1 MDEYVRL
8 KTPNERRKDIERE
21 LDFLE
26 HQKQAAKREY
36 ERKIAEIE
44 AQRARQM
51 KRLRRLAIKEAK
63 QR

>member
-1 MDEYVRL
+1 MEKYVRL
-8 KTPNERRKDIERE
+8 KTPNERSKDIERE

-51 KRLRRLAIKEAK
+51 KLLRRLAIKEAK